1 MSLRF
6 IYGRAGYG
14 KTYFTIESIKKRIEK
29 GEEADQLLL
38 VPEQFSYTAEKTLV
52 RELKGT
58 GIINADVI
66 TFRRLFHKVVDEVGG
81 DFRGHLNAAGKNMLI
96 FSIMDRMKE
105 EFNVF
110 ELAAKQEGFV
120 DSISAII
127 SEMKKYNITPLE
139 LVEKAERFKDE
150 DMIKNKLIDISKIYE
165 EFENKLHEN
174 YLDDDDD
181 LTLLADI
188 LDKSTIFNNSEVWID
203 EFNSFTPQQYI
214 IIEKIIKKAKRVNI
228 SLCTDYNNKI
238 NNSMLFD
245 MTKRTEN
252 KLLEIVAENNVSI
265 DKPIVLE
272 NSNKSRFSKSKDL
285 LFLEENFHKYP
296 AIKFEYDVDNISIYR
311 GDNPYSEIEEVT
323 KDILRLCRDENFRFR
338 DIAVVSRD
346 LNSYER
352 IIKTTFEEY
361 GIPVFIDKKKE
372 IDDNPL
378 IVIILSVI
386 EIFIK
391 NWSYDS
397 VFRYLKSGLVDIE
410 IEEIDMLENYV
421 LEKGIRGKN
430 RWSKEWDV
438 IIEDSQYS
446 HEGNISQEVVSDKD
460 ILTKEDMESEHGNI
474 NSTRKLVVE
483 PLLILHEKIKG
494 KNVSK
499 DICRALYEFLID
511 IKAYE
516 KIELLIEE
524 FEALGEEELA
534 IEYSQ
539 IWNLVMELLDQVV
552 DIFGEEKTNL
562 KDFVKKL
569 KIGFNKH
576 KMGVIP
582 PALDVVLA
590 SSVDRIKNHQI
601 KALYIVGVNDGVF
614 PASVKEDSILTD
626 GDREK
631 LRELEINLAEDS
643 KIKTFG
649 EQFLVYTTLSLP
661 SEYLSI
667 SYSASDFEG
676 KSMRA
681 SAIIG
686 RLKSLFPKINEKKIG
701 DKDNFDELMHNVCAP
716 IPTFNQMVSTLN
728 KEDEEKQNKYFWEI
742 VYKWFCSDE
751 LWNTKCSEIESIA
764 AQKNTALNID
774 YERTKKIYGNEPYLS
789 VSRLEKYVQCPYAYF
804 VEYALK
810 AKDRKIFKL
819 NPPDIGSFMHGIID
833 DFSNLV
839 REKELDW
846 ADLEENWCREKIHLL
861 VERKINEI
869 SGSIFNSSSRYRYFT
884 ERLEKIIIRTIL
896 VVINHMKQSGFRPVG
911 YEISF
916 GGENGYSAIQVTL
929 QSGEK
934 VKLRGRI
941 DRVDKATL
949 EEGDYY
955 RIIDYKSGTKDFSL
969 NDLYYGLQIQLLTYL
984 DAILSQ
990 DNNNGNN
997 IMPAGMFYFKM
1008 DDPIIAGNR
1017 EMNDE
1022 KIEKEILKSLK
1033 MKGLLLNDEKV
1044 VREMDKNIEGYSL
1057 IIPARMNK
1065 DGKLGKSS
1073 AISLQQFDLLREF
1086 VRDKIE
1092 KTCELMMRGEIEIAP
1107 YKNKDGFAC
1116 KYCLYSSVCKFDS
1129 SLEENKFNI
1138 LREKKEEEIWNEIKG
1153 EVEE

>member
-29 GEEADQLLL
+29 GEEVNQLLL

-52 RELKGT
+52 KELKGI
-58 GIINADVI
+58 GLINADVI

-81 DFRGHLNAAGKNMLI
+81 DFQGHLNSAGKNMLI
-96 FSIMDRMKE
+96 FSIMDKMKE

-120 DSISAII
+120 DSISGII

-139 LVEKAERFKDE
+139 LVEKAEEFQEE
-150 DMIKNKLIDISKIYE
+150 DMIKNKLVDISKIYE

-181 LTLLADI
+181 LTLLANL
-188 LDKSTIFNNSEVWID
+188 LDKSTVFNNSEVWID

-214 IIEKIIKKAKRVNI
+214 IIEKIIRKAKRVNI

-245 MTKRTEN
+245 MTKKTEN
-252 KLLEIVAENNVSI
+252 KLLEIATENSVSI

-272 NSNKSRFSKSKDL
+272 NPKKSRFSRSEDI

-296 AIKFEYDVDNISIYR
+296 AQKYEENVDNISIYR

-323 KDILRLCRDENFRFR
+323 KDILRLCRDKDFRFR

-346 LNSYER
+346 LDSYER
-352 IIKTTFEEY
+352 IIKTTFEEH

-378 IVIILSVI
+378 IVMILSVI

-397 VFRYLKSGLVDIE
+397 VFRYLKSGLVDID

-430 RWSKEWDV
+430 RWAKEWDV
-438 IIEDSQYS
+438 IIEDSKYS
-446 HEGNISQEVVSDKD
+446 DEEKISQEVVCE
-460 ILTKEDMESEHGNI
+460 EDMNSKYRDI
-474 NSTRKLVVE
+474 NNTRKLIVE
-483 PLLILHEKIKG
+483 PLLVLHEKIKG
-494 KNVSK
+494 KNIAK
-499 DICRALYEFLID
+499 DICRALYEFLLE
-511 IKAYE
+511 IKVYE

-524 FEALGEEELA
+524 FEAIGEEELA

-552 DIFGEEKTNL
+552 EIFGEEKTNL
-562 KDFVKKL
+562 KDFVKVL

-590 SSVDRIKNHQI
+590 SSVDRIKSHQI

-614 PASVKEDSILTD
+614 PSSVKEDSILTD

-631 LRELEINLAEDS
+631 LRELEINLADDS
-643 KIKTFG
+643 KTKTFA

-661 SEYLSI
+661 SEYLSV
-667 SYSASDFEG
+667 SYSAADFEG

-681 SAIIG
+681 SVIIG
-686 RLKSLFPKINEKKIG
+686 RLKTLFLEINERKIENR
-701 DKDNFDELMHNVCAP
+701 DKFDELIDNVCAP
-716 IPTFNQMVSTLN
+716 IPTFNQMISTLN
-728 KEDEEKQNKYFWEI
+728 KEDEEIENKYFWEI
-742 VYKWFCSDE
+742 VYKWFCKDD
-751 LWNTKCSEIESIA
+751 LWETRCDEIEAIA
-764 AQKNTALNID
+764 AQKNIALNID
-774 YERTKKIYGNEPYLS
+774 EERTRKIYGNEPYLS

-846 ADLEENWCREKIHLL
+846 AHLEEDWCREKVHLL

-896 VVINHMKQSGFRPVG
+896 VVINHMQQSGFRPIG

-916 GGENGYSAIQVTL
+916 GGSNGYSAIQVAL
-929 QSGEK
+929 ENGEK

-941 DRVDKATL
+941 DRVDKAIL

-955 RIIDYKSGTKDFSL
+955 RIIDYKSGAKDFSL

-990 DNNNGNN
+990 DNNSGSD

-1022 KIEKEILKSLK
+1022 KIEKEILKNLK

-1044 VREMDKNIEGYSL
+1044 VREMDKNIDGYSL

-1073 AISLQQFDLLREF
+1073 AISLEQFDLLREF

-1092 KTCELMMRGEIEIAP
+1092 KTCELMMKGEIEIAP
-1107 YKNKDGFAC
+1107 YKNKNTFAC
-1116 KYCLYSSVCKFDS
+1116 KYCMYSSVCKFDS
-1129 SLEENKFNI
+1129 SLDENKFNI
-1138 LREKKEEEIWNEIKG
+1138 LSEKKEDEIWKAIKE